1 MDLAPEKVGFI
12 IQMARQLD
20 SGDALGNERPDAKSL
35 DALDLDMEHI
45 DENSEDQPVDQVSIF
60 IDGLNEDEAL
70 DLVALMWV
78 GRGTYRSEQFAQARQ
93 VAAAEATHSA
103 SEYLLGTPL
112 LADYLEDGL
121 EAMGFSVEEAE
132 ER

>member
-1 MDLAPEKVGFI
+1 MELAPEKIGFI

-20 SGDALGNERPDAKSL
+20 NGDSMSDETGTATP
-35 DALDLDMEHI
+35 LDLVDIEI
-45 DENSEDQPVDQVSIF
+45 LDETLEDPAADQISDYINS
-60 IDGLNEDEAL
+60 LNDDEAL

-78 GRGTYRSEQFAQARQ
+78 GRGTYRSEQFDLARQ
-93 VAAAEATHSA
+93 VAAAEATHTT

-132 ER
+132 EG

>member
-1 MDLAPEKVGFI
+1 MELLPEKVGFI

-20 SGDALGNERPDAKSL
+20 NGESFGDETGTTKSL
-35 DALDLDMEHI
+35 DLVDIEILDEILEGPAG
-45 DENSEDQPVDQVSIF
+45 DQISSYINC
-60 IDGLNEDEAL
+60 LNDDEAL

-78 GRGTYRSEQFAQARQ
+78 GRGTYRAEQFDLARQ
-93 VAAAEATHSA
+93 VAAAEATHTT

-132 ER
+132 EG